1 MQRHSAHAEN
11 IVMVAHRLERLETEV
26 VFTGG
31 AIVGLLLTDIAAPD
45 VRPTDDVAVIVGI
58 TRYFDYASLQEQLRK
73 IGFKH
78 DMNGPNCRFI
88 LDGLK
93 VGVMPS
99 EGKVLGFTNRWYDFA
114 LASANVYLMPDG
126 TSIKLISAPAFVA
139 TKLEAFHARGL
150 GQSAR
155 CVRGQSF
162 YLSEVLWCLY
172 AKSSCRV
179 DWSLLITELTQIK

>member
-1 MQRHSAHAEN
+1 
-11 IVMVAHRLERLETEV
+11 
-26 VFTGG
+26 
-31 AIVGLLLTDIAAPD
+31 
-45 VRPTDDVAVIVGI
+45 
-58 TRYFDYASLQEQLRK
+58 
-73 IGFKH
+73 
-78 DMNGPNCRFI
+78 
-88 LDGLK
+88 
-93 VGVMPS
+93 MPS

-139 TKLEAFHARGL
+139 TKLEAFHDRGL